1 MLLERIDIDSCGS
14 LERIQLGP
22 FSHRLNAVFGPPGSG
37 KTATI
42 EFVRSV
48 MLGTDRHWHQGC
60 AGRVVWSGRDG
71 LLHCRREADGTAHG
85 RLSMDFVDRNGYSQ
99 SNMNSYRDGDIY
111 GRFSGL
117 VDLPRLAIDA
127 LVAPSRETSF
137 GKMVEACRL
146 LGLTD
151 VEKVR
156 DEAEIQRIRNQLAD
170 VNQRLAE
177 LAPTAYD
184 STAYDS
190 AAYDTTTLHQA
201 DSRYGETLQHE
212 YRQLDATIFD
222 DARRYQTVQAGLQE
236 RRRFLVDE
244 LARLDRYE
252 QRTDTDASVDSRRAR
267 LEVRLADARD
277 EVARLR
283 NQESD
288 LRRSLADVERE
299 LADFSQTSSVH
310 ESSVRIASA
319 RRQQLEELDNQLMRL
334 GRTLREIRSIRDNW
348 TTGETLS
355 TVLHESAAMRYY
367 TTEAGRDTNGYYR
380 SRLEAARRHLD
391 WLMRH
396 YDGRYE
402 NRSVDPRTVTDPL
415 DTYSLNTYAL
425 ESAYIGR
432 SDLESMMTTIREL
445 IDSLGRLDFKVT
457 ATQIHDQHLR
467 QCEATLGATIRRLVE
482 QRSSLLQQIATEH
495 NLSLNNLSE
504 AFGDWGQCHDQP
516 HLYQWLL
523 SEHFPPRVED
533 SVVRSARRR
542 RLESERTELL
552 DELSRTVNRLDDS
565 VREVRTLELRF
576 RSLQTEVPVRV
587 DHRRRDVVRN
597 ELAAVE
603 SRLNWL
609 ENRYRLEEERRT
621 LQRRLEKLLAGT
633 QRVSTLRQRATYW
646 LDQMTGGRLNHLLV
660 QGSVS
665 DFEPFG
671 ADPASNDPFRFDRAT
686 SPTERNLVSLSLRMA
701 AADLLGRRGTHLP
714 LLLDDPP
721 AGWFRSLDTSP
732 LINAWSRFVDA
743 GNQLIAFTA
752 HRGLVENIR
761 TQGGFVQSLVP
772 SHYYHMRYRDT
783 WEDRE
788 PSLGNVNRELD
799 TVWREANGFYD
810 DPHWY
815 RPNDLKYPSSNG
827 HSYTANGHASAPNGL
842 ASARAVRYYDWAD
855 EYAPQQRPAHE
866 FDAEA
871 TSRVVRGPASPFFLT
886 EDSPVDQAP
895 SIDAVAAQRL
905 RVIGITVVGQLLSA
919 DPARLANRL
928 ELADVSPAVVNR
940 WQHEANL
947 VCGVP
952 QLRNFDA
959 RVLVGC
965 GFTSPS
971 QLARMH
977 PGRLLERVEA
987 FLATD
992 RGRQILR
999 SGTSYELSR
1008 ITSWI
1013 AAANRSVARDGR
1025 HPRGRQQSEYSYQT
1039 EESPREY
1046 DARASSRTR
1055 TRKRSRSSEYAVR
1068 SRDTAEPNFIARVG
1082 DRESRVD
1089 DGAESAVRRS
1099 RRKRRTRE
1107 ARSTRSSGSRGY
1119 GERHETVA
1127 RASVQNESSLRFY
1140 LHRES
1145 PIVDAPS
1152 IGPKT
1157 AVKLQ
1162 AIGVRTVEQ
1171 FLTMDSATISNK
1183 LGNRRITPD
1192 RIKSWQRQATLV
1204 CRVPMLR
1211 GHDAQLLVEA
1221 GIFEPERLADCEP
1234 TWLLAKIDPVAKSA
1248 EGKRILRGAK
1258 RPDLEEVTDWINWSK
1273 DHRTLKAA

>member
-22 FSHRLNAVFGPPGSG
+22 FSHRLNAVFGPPGAG

-60 AGRVVWSGRDG
+60 VGRVVWAGRDG

-85 RLSMDFVDRNGYSQ
+85 RLSMDVVDRNGYSH
-99 SNMNSYRDGDIY
+99 SNSHSNSHSSLNTHRDAEDY
-111 GRFSGL
+111 GRLSSS
-117 VDLPRLAIDA
+117 VDLPRVAIDA
-127 LVAPSRETSF
+127 LVAPGRETSF
-137 GKMVEACRL
+137 AKMVEACRA
-146 LGLTD
+146 LGLTN
-151 VEKVR
+151 VEHVR
-156 DEAEIQRIRNQLAD
+156 DDAEIARVRSQLAD
-170 VNQRLAE
+170 VNQRLSV
-177 LAPTAYD
+177 LAPAP
-184 STAYDS
+184 
-190 AAYDTTTLHQA
+190 YDTPPSYEPVGHDT
-201 DSRYGETLQHE
+201 
-212 YRQLDATIFD
+212 RQQNSSDH
-222 DARRYQTVQAGLQE
+222 LQE
-236 RRRFLVDE
+236 RRRFLVEE

-252 QRTDTDASVDSRRAR
+252 QRTDIDTSVDNRRAR

-299 LADFSQTSSVH
+299 LAEFSQSLSAH
-310 ESSVRIASA
+310 ESSIRIAST
-319 RRQQLEELDNQLMRL
+319 RRLQLEELDNQLMRL

-348 TTGETLS
+348 TTGGTVA
-355 TVLHESAAMRYY
+355 TVLPETAPMRYY
-367 TTEAGRDTNGYYR
+367 NTDAGRDTNGYYR

-402 NRSVDPRTVTDPL
+402 SRRADVMRGGESVD
-415 DTYSLNTYAL
+415 TYAQ
-425 ESAYIGR
+425 EAAHIGR

-467 QCEATLGATIRRLVE
+467 QCEATLGETIRRLVD
-482 QRSSLLQQIATEH
+482 QRTTLLQRIATEH
-495 NLSLNNLSE
+495 NLSLNHLSE

-533 SVVRSARRR
+533 SVVRTARRR

-565 VREVRTLELRF
+565 IREVRTLELRL
-576 RSLQTEVPVRV
+576 RDLHGETPVVV
-587 DHRRRDVVRN
+587 DHRRRDIIRT

-603 SRLNWL
+603 GRLSWL

-621 LQRRLEKLLAGT
+621 LNHRLEKLLAGT
-633 QRVSTLRQRATYW
+633 QRVSALRQRTTYW
-646 LDQMTGGRLNHLLV
+646 LDQMTGGRLNHLLAP
-660 QGSVS
+660 GTVS
-665 DFEPFG
+665 DFEQYSPD
-671 ADPASNDPFRFDRAT
+671 APASDPFRFDRAT
-686 SPTERNLVSLSLRMA
+686 SQTERNLVSLALRMA
-701 AADLLGRRGTHLP
+701 AADLMGRRGTQLP

-721 AGWFRSLDTSP
+721 AGWFSALDTTP
-732 LINAWSRFVDA
+732 LISAWSRFVDA

-772 SHYYHMRYRDT
+772 AHYYHMRYRDK
-783 WEDRE
+783 WEDRD
-788 PSLGNVNRELD
+788 PSLRNVNRELD

-815 RPNDLKYPSSNG
+815 RPTNTQYSPPS
-827 HSYTANGHASAPNGL
+827 GHAYNGQA
-842 ASARAVRYYDWAD
+842 ASRAARYYDWA
-855 EYAPQQRPAHE
+855 EENAPQPRYANEHEVEPA
-866 FDAEA
+866 
-871 TSRVVRGPASPFFLT
+871 SRVVRGPASPFFLT

-905 RVIGITVVGQLLSA
+905 RSIGITVVGQLLSA

-928 ELADVSPAVVNR
+928 ELADVSPTVVTR

-965 GFTSPS
+965 GFTSPR

-1025 HPRGRQQSEYSYQT
+1025 HPRGQADSGQT
-1039 EESPREY
+1039 EADRGYRQRDDGDRDYDPRNTRRGSAKKRNRPADY
-1046 DARASSRTR
+1046 SLDSGYSANSSNRA
-1055 TRKRSRSSEYAVR
+1055 
-1068 SRDTAEPNFIARVG
+1068 DTPAFVARVEEPV
-1082 DRESRVD
+1082 DRDENL
-1089 DGAESAVRRS
+1089 VRRS
-1099 RRKRRTRE
+1099 RKRRRVRE
-1107 ARSTRSSGSRGY
+1107 ARSTREGY
-1119 GERHETVA
+1119 GTGTSRSG
-1127 RASVQNESSLRFY
+1127 ASRSGRSREYGTTRESLDTAGTAKEAALKFY

-1157 AVKLQ
+1157 ASKLQ
-1162 AIGVRTVEQ
+1162 ALGIRTVDQ
-1171 FLTMDSATISNK
+1171 FLTMDAAQISSR
-1183 LGNRRITPD
+1183 LGNRRITAE
-1192 RIKSWQRQATLV
+1192 RIVAWQRQATLV

-1221 GIFEPERLADCEP
+1221 GIYQPERLADCEP
-1234 TWLLAKIDPVAKSA
+1234 NWLLAKIDPVAKSA

-1258 RPDLEEVTDWINWSK
+1258 RPDLEEVSDWIGWSK
-1273 DHRTLKAA
+1273 EHRTLRAA